1 MACWR
6 VGTERPRDA
15 WAPASRRRLPGLLL
29 MALAQLVA
37 LASAAAGPVPPA
49 VAGLPARAASAPAEA
64 RPGVPGRP
72 RIALVLSGGG
82 ARGLAHIGVLKVL
95 ERARVP
101 VDLIVGTSMGAIIGG
116 LYASGMEA
124 SAIDA
129 EIRRVDWDGLFANRV
144 ARPEL
149 PLRQKEDDYAVTP
162 ALEVGLRDGELRVP
176 LGTVSTRGLELLL
189 RRYTLPVA
197 ELRDFDRLPIPF
209 RAVATD
215 METGQPEILA
225 HGDLAL
231 AMRSSM
237 SVPGVFAPTDVGG
250 RLLGDGGL
258 VDNLPVAVARSLGA
272 ERIIAVNIGT
282 PLQPRESLDTL
293 LGVTAQMINILT
305 EQNVQRSLARLD
317 AQRDLLIAP
326 DLGRLTAADF
336 QEAAAFIAL
345 GEDQAAQQWPALR
358 ALALPEA
365 DYRAWRAARGDFST
379 PRSALARVG
388 FSGSDQTRPERYAG
402 LLESQ
407 AGERFDVAAAERDVR
422 RLAAA
427 GDYTRVDYQLLPGA
441 DGDSL
446 IFSVEE
452 KTWGPN
458 FFRVGLDFS
467 TDFSGRG
474 GFNVK
479 LLHHRPWL
487 DEAGLS
493 WRNLVQIG
501 TEPGWT
507 SELRR
512 PLGELASPLGGWFA
526 ALAGEL
532 GREEVLTYA
541 GAEGGETGR
550 IRRTRS
556 RLGLDLGQP
565 LGTLGELRLGAYSER
580 WRDRVVV
587 ASEAFD
593 GLRGG
598 ITRRERGLRLR
609 LAFDRL
615 DFASFPQAGW
625 RARLELAAG
634 ALDDQASTD
643 RRQSFTRIEAEGTQA
658 WTLGRRHV
666 LTLSGRLLASGH
678 GRNTGQGLDALG
690 GFQQL
695 SGYKP
700 GQIDGNQILF
710 GRAVYYAR
718 LSPTALTR
726 GLFAGASAELGNAWR
741 RREDIRL
748 GDLRSGFS
756 VFLGA
761 DTGLGPLYLG
771 LVHAPR
777 GDTGLVLRLGAP

>member
-1 MACWR
+1 MSAERAGRSGLAGLWIALALAGGAWAAEPPAGPPDR
-6 VGTERPRDA
+6 PGAHAPAGGPPARPVSGARPR
-15 WAPASRRRLPGLLL
+15 L
-29 MALAQLVA
+29 
-37 LASAAAGPVPPA
+37 
-49 VAGLPARAASAPAEA
+49 
-64 RPGVPGRP
+64 
-72 RIALVLSGGG
+72 ALVLSGGG

-124 SAIDA
+124 SVIEA
-129 EIRRVDWDGLFANRV
+129 EIRRLDWEGLFASRV

-149 PLRQKEDDYAVTP
+149 PMRQKEDDFAVTP
-162 ALEVGLRDGELRVP
+162 ALEVGLRDGEFRVP
-176 LGTVSTRGLELLL
+176 LGTVSTRGLESLL

-197 ELRDFDRLPIPF
+197 ELRDFDRLPIAF

-215 METGQPEILA
+215 METGRPEILA

-237 SVPGVFAPTDVGG
+237 SVPGVFAPTEVAG

-305 EQNVQRSLARLD
+305 EQNVQRSLALLD
-317 AQRDLLIAP
+317 PRRDLLIAP

-336 QEAAAFIAL
+336 QEARAFIAL
-345 GEDQAAQQWPALR
+345 GEEQAAQQFDALR
-358 ALALPEA
+358 PLALPEA
-365 DYRAWRAARGDFST
+365 DYAAWRQARGDRDL
-379 PRSALARVG
+379 PRTALARVG
-388 FSGSDQTRPERYAG
+388 FSGSEQTRPERYAG

-407 AGERFDVAAAERDVR
+407 AGQGFDVAAAERDVR

-427 GDYTRVDYQLLPGA
+427 GDYTRVDYQLLRGA

-446 IFSVEE
+446 IFTVEE
-452 KTWGPN
+452 KAWGPDY
-458 FFRVGLDFS
+458 FRVGLDFR

-501 TEPGWT
+501 TQPAWS
-507 SELRR
+507 SELLR
-512 PLGELASPLGGWFA
+512 PLGEQSSPLSGWFA
-526 ALAGEL
+526 ALGGEL
-532 GREEVLTYA
+532 GREEVLTYD
-541 GAEGGETGR
+541 GPEGEETGR

-565 LGTLGELRLGAYSER
+565 LGSLGELRLGAYSER

-587 ASEAFD
+587 ASDAFD

-598 ITRRERGLRLR
+598 ITRREQGLRLR

-625 RARLELAAG
+625 RARVELAG
-634 ALDDQASTD
+634 GRLEDQARTD
-643 RRQSFTRIEAEGTQA
+643 RSQPFTRVEAEATQA
-658 WTLGRRHV
+658 WTLDNRHV
-666 LTLSGRLLASGH
+666 LALSGRLLASGH
-678 GRNTGQGLDALG
+678 GRNSGQGLDALG

-700 GQIDGNQILF
+700 RQIDGNQILF

-718 LSPTALTR
+718 LSPPALTR

-741 RREDIRL
+741 ERGDIRL
-748 GDLRSGFS
+748 GELRSGFS
-756 VFLGA
+756 IFLGA

-777 GDTGLVLRLGAP
+777 GDTGLVLQLGAP